1 MALTKDEKVQFANE
15 YGKHEGDT
23 GSAEVQIAMLT
34 KRIKDLTEHLRANK
48 KDEASRRGLFK
59 MVGRRRRLMSYLR
72 RTDYASFAAL
82 CEKLGL
88 RVK

>member
-1 MALTKDEKVQFANE
+1 MLTKEEKINFANE

-72 RTDYASFAAL
+72 RTNYASYVEL
-82 CEKLGL
+82 NEKLGL
-88 RVK
+88 RMK

>member
-1 MALTKDEKVQFANE
+1 MALTKDEKAFYATE
-15 YGKHEGDT
+15 FGKHEGDT

-34 KRIKDLTEHLRANK
+34 KRIKDLTDHLRINK

-72 RTDYASFAAL
+72 RTDYASFVTV